1 MTTISFSSK
10 NLRLIIEPIDYFHE
24 AILTSGRF
32 QPINGRLIPALMVRV
47 SSGSFSLS
55 ALKPGPDSAEHNHM
69 PTAITPTDQ
78 PMRTHMMMT
87 LFLTLLLIFSIVK
100 PAVACGIVGI
110 MFIHTSLQLRR
121 LRHLSSSYLDRQ
133 LSVS

>member
-1 MTTISFSSK
+1 
-10 NLRLIIEPIDYFHE
+10 
-24 AILTSGRF
+24 
-32 QPINGRLIPALMVRV
+32 
-47 SSGSFSLS
+47 
-55 ALKPGPDSAEHNHM
+55 
-69 PTAITPTDQ
+69 
-78 PMRTHMMMT
+78 MMMT